1 MSMETEKQKLQ
12 KVIAE
17 LNGCVE
23 ILGDLTRTD
32 IELFTKIGRVSG
44 KTQIALIEL
53 QSVLRGFDDVEL

>member
-53 QSVLRGFDDVEL
+53 